1 MNKSNTIK
9 ELAGALA
16 KAQAEMPVVKM
27 DAKNP
32 FLKYKYATLGAL
44 INACRP
50 VLAKNELSVVQLPVN
65 DGDKI
70 GVATTLI
77 HSSGEWIED
86 TVFISTDEQKGLS
99 TVQTVG
105 VAITYLRRYSLAS
118 LLAMYADEDTDAG
131 SGDEHKDE
139 HKPDL
144 VLEKKPAPEK
154 KVIVPAS
161 PIQVMRVEF
170 GKVYAAA
177 DAMGMKNLPTITG
190 KSTIEDIKKVIGDIQ
205 LRIAKAGV
213 EEAA

>member
-1 MNKSNTIK
+1 MNKSESIK

-77 HSSGEWIED
+77 HSSGEWLED

-118 LLAMYADEDTDAG
+118 LLAMYADEDTDASEDG
-131 SGDEHKDE
+131 E

-144 VLEKKPAPEK
+144 VLDKKPAPEP
-154 KVIVPAS
+154 KVVVPANDL
-161 PIQVMRVEF
+161 Q
-170 GKVYAAA
+170 KVKADFSTRFREAKALGITLESLKGNATEAEIKAA
-177 DAMGMKNLPTITG
+177 
-190 KSTIEDIKKVIGDIQ
+190 
-205 LRIAKAGV
+205 IAKADKLIAAARPATV
-213 EEAA
+213 EEGA